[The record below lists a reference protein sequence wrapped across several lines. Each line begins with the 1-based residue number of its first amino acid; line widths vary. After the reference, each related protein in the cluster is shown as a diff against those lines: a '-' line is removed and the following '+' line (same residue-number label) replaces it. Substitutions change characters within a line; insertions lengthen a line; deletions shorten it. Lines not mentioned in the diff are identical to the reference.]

1 MMTVANKRF
10 EPKMKLKK
18 GDKVVV
24 VAGADKGKEGSVL
37 EVIAAKNRVVIEGVN
52 VRKRHT
58 KPTNDNPGGINEITA
73 SVHVSNVM
81 LVDPKSGE
89 ATRVGRKEVDGKLVR
104 YSKKSGE
111 IIR

>member
-1 MMTVANKRF
+1 MSKKRF

-24 VAGADKGKEGSVL
+24 ITGADKGKSGSVL
-37 EVIAAKNRVVIEGVN
+37 EVIAEKNRIVVDGVN
-52 VRKRHT
+52 VRKKHT

-73 SVHVSNVM
+73 PIHASNVM
-81 LVDPKSGE
+81 LLDPKSGDP
-89 ATRVGRKEVDGKLVR
+89 TRVGRKEVDGKLQR
-104 YSKKSGE
+104 YSKNSGE